1 MTIAEMIA
9 AKAAAAVA
17 KTPPPAPAPKADPDL
32 DAAINRID
40 PPGKQ
45 TRSEASKAAR
55 ALILNDA
62 PMKASPP
69 PSTTSSTATAE
80 LRSLGSHRGEMI
92 DMTPPGASQAVS
104 DWHQA
109 AIQPETSL
117 CLVRDKH
124 DPERAWI
131 AVQIDGNR
139 TPILLMSLPLFDAT
153 SDPF

>member
-17 KTPPPAPAPKADPDL
+17 KTPQPVAYVDPDL

-45 TRSEASKAAR
+45 TRSEASKATR

-62 PMKASPP
+62 PIKASPP
-69 PSTTSSTATAE
+69 PSTSSPTATAE
-80 LRSLGSHRGEMI
+80 SRSLGSHRGEMI

-131 AVQIDGNR
+131 AVRMDGNR

>member
-17 KTPPPAPAPKADPDL
+17 KTQPPAQAPKSDPDL
-32 DAAINRID
+32 DAAIDRID

-45 TRSEASKAAR
+45 RRSEASKAAR

-62 PMKASPP
+62 PIKESPP
-69 PSTTSSTATAE
+69 LSTSSPTDTAE
-80 LRSLGSHRGEMI
+80 SRSLGSHRDEMI

-104 DWHQA
+104 EWHQA

-131 AVQIDGNR
+131 AVRMDHANR
-139 TPILLMSLPLFDAT
+139 TPILLMSLPLFDIA
-153 SDPF
+153 DPF